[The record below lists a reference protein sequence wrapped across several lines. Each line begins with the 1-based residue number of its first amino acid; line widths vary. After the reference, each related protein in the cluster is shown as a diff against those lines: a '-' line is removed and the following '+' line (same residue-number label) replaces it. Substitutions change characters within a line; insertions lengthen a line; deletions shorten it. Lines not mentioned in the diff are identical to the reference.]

1 MMKKTILAVMLS
13 TLALTACNDDDDD
26 HHSPGNGGNPP
37 GTQQGILTDG
47 PIENVRY
54 ETSSGVKGSTN
65 AEGKFNYNT
74 GDTIRFFIG
83 NLQLGEQDG
92 VPAQARIT
100 PTDLYENDPDIPGN
114 EDEELEEALTIFL
127 QSIDADYITPPTGA
141 PADYNAH
148 DNGIQ
153 ITQDVINRINTAFTS
168 ATTFETA
175 LEGSDNSITTLIQDQ
190 LQLSDVT
197 PVTPDEAAAN
207 IQEAFYKD
215 IAGTWQLGSADKS
228 DKVILVV
235 YTDGSYKLGEADNAD
250 DDGEPG
256 YELGNLQWNWKGG
269 VITPVIDENGDTNG
283 SWGLSDSEGDEG
295 YTLTFDGTNLVLTET
310 GLDEDDTSTLTR
322 VENSTNGLVGTWELD
337 DTHVLVFLNDGYYFL
352 IDTTGGEDC
361 GPEGIEYGQ
370 YTTSNNT
377 LTVTDNLFDT
387 NESCGLYDGQ
397 TSPFVLG
404 AYTVNATTMTLTP
417 TGEPAVTFTRAD
429 FQRDPEPAPGP
440 QPQPQPQ
447 PQPTT

>member
-13 TLALTACNDDDDD
+13 TLALTACHDDDDD

-54 ETSSGVKGSTN
+54 ETSSGVSDTTN

-100 PTDLYENDPDIPGN
+100 PTDLYEDDPAITGN
-114 EDEELEEALTIFL
+114 EDEELEEALTVFL
-127 QSIDADYITPPTGA
+127 QSIDSDAD
-141 PADYNAH
+141 H

-153 ITQDVINRINTAFTS
+153 INDELIEKVNDLT
-168 ATTFETA
+168 ATTFEELLDPTSEESLIA
-175 LEGSDNSITTLIQDQ
+175 QITTILTEQ
-190 LQLSDVT
+190 LEV
-197 PVTPDEAAAN
+197 PEENIVTPDEAAAN

-397 TSPFVLG
+397 TAPFVVG
-404 AYTVNATTMTLTP
+404 TYTVNTTTMTLTP
-417 TGEPAVTFTRAD
+417 TGETAVTFTRAD
-429 FQRDPEPAPGP
+429 FQRDPEPAPE
-440 QPQPQPQ
+440 